1 VTPEDA
7 PDRGTAAPPE
17 QPGPGPPPPPP
28 PPLPAQPEHQ
38 PAPAP
43 AFEDEVRTAL
53 SYEKGLAVKA
63 LLAIALVGVVLAAR
77 FFLLG

>member
-7 PDRGTAAPPE
+7 PDRGITAPREQGAPGPRPGAPLAAPPE
-17 QPGPGPPPPPP
+17 RE
-28 PPLPAQPEHQ
+28 PASE
-38 PAPAP
+38 P
-43 AFEDEVRTAL
+43 AFEAEVRSAL

-77 FFLLG
+77 FFFLG

>member
-7 PDRGTAAPPE
+7 PDPGRTAPRE
-17 QPGPGPPPPPP
+17 QPGPGPRPQAPLAAPP
-28 PPLPAQPEHQ
+28 ERQ
-38 PAPAP
+38 PASAP
-43 AFEDEVRTAL
+43 AFEAEVRTAL

-77 FFLLG
+77 FFFLG

>member
-7 PDRGTAAPPE
+7 PDRGITAPGEQGAPGPRPGAPLSVPPE
-17 QPGPGPPPPPP
+17 RE
-28 PPLPAQPEHQ
+28 PAS
-38 PAPAP
+38 AP

-77 FFLLG
+77 FFFLG